1 MIVFQNPGLI
11 DKDAISIV
19 GISAKL
25 PDAIGRF
32 GTGIKYSIATILR
45 EGGSVTIWRGLEK
58 IKLATRPRS
67 IRDVDFHIVTMNG
80 KNTGFATHMG
90 QDWKPW
96 MVLRELA
103 SNAMDE
109 GGTYFQ
115 AEGEE
120 AEAWSGFAGVVDTT
134 TIIVEWD
141 DLEAAYRNR
150 GELFL
155 EGDVLLEN
163 DDLRIVDK
171 RVRYIYNRGIR
182 VHELHKQDAAFAY
195 DLKRYQMLTEDR
207 TLLVPDQV
215 KPAIAKALLRCEDEA
230 ILHRALYG
238 NGGYESTLDF
248 DQTDENY
255 QRITPTRAFIDVCL
269 SAREAGKL
277 NNGSARKLLSKF
289 LREEEASRTVGGGT
303 RSHPVV
309 EWLADNARALGFKP
323 DDEKLQIVIVPELPG
338 TAITL
343 FEKGRIYIL
352 MEALEQD
359 RSRIG
364 LLQSFLMR
372 LVEAELSY
380 PTYEDGM
387 GIVLPKLM
395 AMRPALRDLIAAE
408 ERAAKEPAGGEA
420 VEDDEV
426 VF

>member
-289 LREEEASRTVGGGT
+289 LR
-303 RSHPVV
+303 
-309 EWLADNARALGFKP
+309 
-323 DDEKLQIVIVPELPG
+323 
-338 TAITL
+338 
-343 FEKGRIYIL
+343 
-352 MEALEQD
+352 
-359 RSRIG
+359 
-364 LLQSFLMR
+364 
-372 LVEAELSY
+372 
-380 PTYEDGM
+380 
-387 GIVLPKLM
+387 
-395 AMRPALRDLIAAE
+395 
-408 ERAAKEPAGGEA
+408 
-420 VEDDEV
+420 
-426 VF
+426 